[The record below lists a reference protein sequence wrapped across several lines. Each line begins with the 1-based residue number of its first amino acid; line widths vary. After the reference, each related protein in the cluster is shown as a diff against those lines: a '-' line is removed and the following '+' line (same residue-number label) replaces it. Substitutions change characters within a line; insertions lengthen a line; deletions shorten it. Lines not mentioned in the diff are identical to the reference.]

1 MDAQNVSPQSSYF
14 FNDRLLA
21 VLVLCL
27 QLIVAIETVSLHLIV
42 TLADRILTSGS
53 LVILAD
59 MKAALNTCSFVIKL
73 G

>member
-42 TLADRILTSGS
+42 TLADRILTFGS

-59 MKAALNTCSFVIKL
+59 MKAPLNTCSFVIKL